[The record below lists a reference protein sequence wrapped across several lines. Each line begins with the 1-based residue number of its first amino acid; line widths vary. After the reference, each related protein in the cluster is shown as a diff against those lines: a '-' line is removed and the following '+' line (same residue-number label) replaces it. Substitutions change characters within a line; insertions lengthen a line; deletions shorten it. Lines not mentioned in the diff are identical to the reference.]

1 MVSVLNL
8 RIATRGKIMKRI
20 LLTTTALTMTAGI
33 AAAEVS
39 VTGDLTL
46 GFNDTGTVGTAATAD
61 SYALNAAT
69 GVIDKTAGVA
79 ASADYKAGPTGD
91 NNYGIYNNAGITFA
105 MSGALDNGMATSVTI
120 DMDGSA
126 AGVNDTASN
135 AVGKYNLSVSNDTTA
150 VNFGSTEY
158 SARSHWVAAGD
169 MATDGWF
176 NQNDDGL
183 NVLKADSTLG
193 ALKVSVSA
201 NTVNGSSN
209 AAPNPVSIAIAG
221 SLGGASYVIANEG
234 SMMGISA
241 TTAVG
246 GATVTTAY
254 SSAPTVTTA
263 GKAAS
268 AAGIRPVTAA
278 ITQVE
283 SASLTDTSTGV
294 KIAYPMGAVVATAS
308 YVMESKATGS
318 VSTAKDSWNISGT
331 WTSGDTSVTFATDE
345 NSDNSVEGSTKL
357 GGATVYAGLD
367 DFLGDMYLAVSN
379 PIGSEATAATLVAS
393 YATEGTGANATDAKD
408 EIGAGNWQEGLTLEL
423 KFSF

>member
-1 MVSVLNL
+1 
-8 RIATRGKIMKRI
+8 MKRI

-33 AAAEVS
+33 AAAEVT

-91 NNYGIYNNAGITFA
+91 NNYGLYNNAGITFA
-105 MSGALDNGMATSVTI
+105 MSGTLDNGMVTGVTV

-135 AVGKYNLSVSNDTTA
+135 AVGKYKLSVANDSTA
-150 VNFGSTEY
+150 IEFGSAEY

-183 NVLKADSTLG
+183 NVLKADTSVG
-193 ALKVSVSA
+193 GLKISVSA

-209 AAPNPVSIAIAG
+209 AAPNPVSLAIAG

-241 TTAVG
+241 TTAAG

-254 SSAPTVTTA
+254 SSAPSKT
-263 GKAAS
+263 S
-268 AAGIRPVTAA
+268 AAGVTPVTYH
-278 ITQVE
+278 
-283 SASLTDTSTGV
+283 ASQTDTSTGV
-294 KIAYPMGAVVATAS
+294 KIAYPMGSVVATAS
-308 YVMESKATGS
+308 YVMESKGAAST
-318 VSTAKDSWNISGT
+318 STAKDSWNISAV
-331 WTSGDTSVTFATDE
+331 WTSGDTKVTFATDE
-345 NSDNSVEGSTKL
+345 GSDNSVEGSTKL
-357 GGATVYAGLD
+357 GNATVSAGLD

-379 PIGSEATAATLVAS
+379 PIGTGATLVAS
-393 YATEGTGANATDAKD
+393 YALEGTGADNTDAKD
-408 EIGAGNWQEGLTLEL
+408 EIGAGDWQEGLTVEL
-423 KFSF
+423 KFAF

>member
-1 MVSVLNL
+1 
-8 RIATRGKIMKRI
+8 MKRI

-33 AAAEVS
+33 AAAEVT

-91 NNYGIYNNAGITFA
+91 NNYGLYNNAGITFA
-105 MSGALDNGMATSVTI
+105 MSGTLDNGMVTGVTV

-135 AVGKYNLSVSNDTTA
+135 AVGKYKLSVANDSTA
-150 VNFGSTEY
+150 IEFGSAEY

-183 NVLKADSTLG
+183 NVLKADTSVG
-193 ALKVSVSA
+193 GLKISVSA

-209 AAPNPVSIAIAG
+209 AAPNPVSLAIAG

-241 TTAVG
+241 TTAAG

-254 SSAPTVTTA
+254 SSAPSKTSAVGVT
-263 GKAAS
+263 
-268 AAGIRPVTAA
+268 PVTYH
-278 ITQVE
+278 
-283 SASLTDTSTGV
+283 ASQTDTSTGV
-294 KIAYPMGAVVATAS
+294 KIAYPMGSVVATAS
-308 YVMESKATGS
+308 YVMESKGAAST
-318 VSTAKDSWNISGT
+318 STAKDSWNISAV
-331 WTSGDTSVTFATDE
+331 WTSGGTSVTFATDE
-345 NSDNSVEGSTKL
+345 NSDNSVEGSTTL
-357 GGATVYAGLD
+357 GGATVSAGLD
-367 DFLGDMYLAVSN
+367 DYLGDMYLAVSN
-379 PIGSEATAATLVAS
+379 PIGTGATLVAS
-393 YATEGTGANATDAKD
+393 YALEGTGADNTDAKD
-408 EIGAGNWQEGLTLEL
+408 EIGAGDWQEGLTVEL
-423 KFSF
+423 KFAF

>member
-1 MVSVLNL
+1 
-8 RIATRGKIMKRI
+8 MKRI

-33 AAAEVS
+33 AAAEVT

-91 NNYGIYNNAGITFA
+91 NNYGLYNNAGITFA
-105 MSGALDNGMATSVTI
+105 MSGTLDNGMVTGVTV

-135 AVGKYNLSVSNDTTA
+135 AVGKYKLSVANDSTA
-150 VNFGSTEY
+150 IEFGSAEY

-183 NVLKADSTLG
+183 NVLKADTSVG
-193 ALKVSVSA
+193 GLKISVSA

-209 AAPNPVSIAIAG
+209 AAPNPVSLAIAG

-241 TTAVG
+241 TTAAG

-254 SSAPTVTTA
+254 SSAPSKT
-263 GKAAS
+263 S
-268 AAGIRPVTAA
+268 AAGVTPVTYH
-278 ITQVE
+278 
-283 SASLTDTSTGV
+283 ASQTDTSTGV
-294 KIAYPMGAVVATAS
+294 KIAYPMGSVVATAS
-308 YVMESKATGS
+308 YVMESKGAAST
-318 VSTAKDSWNISGT
+318 STAKDSWNISAV
-331 WTSGDTSVTFATDE
+331 WTSGGTSVTFATDE
-345 NSDNSVEGSTKL
+345 NSDNSVEGSTTL
-357 GGATVYAGLD
+357 GGATVSAGLD
-367 DFLGDMYLAVSN
+367 DYLGDMYLAVSN
-379 PIGSEATAATLVAS
+379 PIGTGATLVAS
-393 YATEGTGANATDAKD
+393 YALEGTGADNTDAKD
-408 EIGAGNWQEGLTLEL
+408 EIGAGDWQEGLTVEL
-423 KFSF
+423 KFAF

>member
-1 MVSVLNL
+1 
-8 RIATRGKIMKRI
+8 MKRI

-46 GFNDTGTVGTAATAD
+46 GFNDTGRTGTAAVSAHQLIDDLTGAAVAVP
-61 SYALNAAT
+61 YARAVGLQGA
-69 GVIDKTAGVA
+69 
-79 ASADYKAGPTGD
+79 TGD
-91 NNYGIYNNAGITFA
+91 NNYGLYNNAGITFA

-158 SARSHWVAAGD
+158 SARDHWVAAGD

-183 NVLKADSTLG
+183 NVLKAASTLG

-209 AAPNPVSIAIAG
+209 AAPNPISIAIAG

-246 GATVTTAY
+246 
-254 SSAPTVTTA
+254 
-263 GKAAS
+263 
-268 AAGIRPVTAA
+268 
-278 ITQVE
+278 
-283 SASLTDTSTGV
+283 
-294 KIAYPMGAVVATAS
+294 
-308 YVMESKATGS
+308 
-318 VSTAKDSWNISGT
+318 
-331 WTSGDTSVTFATDE
+331 
-345 NSDNSVEGSTKL
+345 
-357 GGATVYAGLD
+357 
-367 DFLGDMYLAVSN
+367 
-379 PIGSEATAATLVAS
+379 
-393 YATEGTGANATDAKD
+393 
-408 EIGAGNWQEGLTLEL
+408 
-423 KFSF
+423 

>member
-1 MVSVLNL
+1 
-8 RIATRGKIMKRI
+8 MKRI

-46 GFNDTGTVGTAATAD
+46 GFNDTGTVGTAA
-61 SYALNAAT
+61 SVT
-69 GVIDKTAGVA
+69 GSFDAVTGLPVVTTVA
-79 ASADYKAGPTGD
+79 QSADYVAGPTGD

-105 MSGALDNGMATSVTI
+105 MSGTLDNGMVTGVTV

-135 AVGKYNLSVSNDTTA
+135 AVGKYKLSVANDSTA
-150 VNFGSTEY
+150 VEFGSAEY

-183 NVLKADSTLG
+183 NVLKADTSVG
-193 ALKVSVSA
+193 GLKVSVSA

-209 AAPNPVSIAIAG
+209 AAPNPVSLAIAG

-241 TTAVG
+241 TTAAG

-254 SSAPTVTTA
+254 STAPSKT
-263 GKAAS
+263 S
-268 AAGIRPVTAA
+268 AAGVTPVTYH
-278 ITQVE
+278 
-283 SASLTDTSTGV
+283 ASQTDTSTGV
-294 KIAYPMGAVVATAS
+294 KIAYPMGSVVATAS
-308 YVMESKATGS
+308 YVMESKGALST
-318 VSTAKDSWNISGT
+318 STAKDSWNISAV

-345 NSDNSVEGSTKL
+345 GSDNSVEGSTKL
-357 GGATVYAGLD
+357 GNATVSAGLD

-379 PIGSEATAATLVAS
+379 PIGTGATLVAS
-393 YATEGTGANATDAKD
+393 YALEGTGAKNTDAKD
-408 EIGAGNWQEGLTLEL
+408 EIGAGDWQEGLTVEL
-423 KFSF
+423 KFAF

>member
-1 MVSVLNL
+1 
-8 RIATRGKIMKRI
+8 MKRI

-33 AAAEVS
+33 AAAEVT
-39 VTGDLTL
+39 VKGDLTL

-69 GVIDKTAGVA
+69 GVVDKTAGVA

-105 MSGALDNGMATSVTI
+105 MSGTLDNGMATGVTV

-135 AVGKYNLSVSNDTTA
+135 AVGKYKLSVANDSTA
-150 VNFGSTEY
+150 IEFGSAEY

-183 NVLKADSTLG
+183 NVLKADTSVG
-193 ALKVSVSA
+193 GLKVSVSA

-209 AAPNPVSIAIAG
+209 AAPNPVSLAIAG
-221 SLGGASYVIANEG
+221 SIGGASYVIANEG
-234 SMMGISA
+234 SKMGISA
-241 TTAVG
+241 TTAAG

-254 SSAPTVTTA
+254 STTPS
-263 GKAAS
+263 KTS
-268 AAGIRPVTAA
+268 AAGVTPA
-278 ITQVE
+278 TYH
-283 SASLTDTSTGV
+283 ASQTDTSTGV
-294 KIAYPMGAVVATAS
+294 KIAYPMGSVVATAS
-308 YVMESKATGS
+308 YVMESKGAAST
-318 VSTAKDSWNISGT
+318 STAKDSWNISAV
-331 WTSGDTSVTFATDE
+331 WTSGDTKVTFATDE
-345 NSDNSVEGSTKL
+345 SSDNSVEGSTKL
-357 GGATVYAGLD
+357 GNATVSAGLD

-379 PIGSEATAATLVAS
+379 PIGTGATLVAS
-393 YATEGTGANATDAKD
+393 YALEGTGADNTDAKD
-408 EIGAGNWQEGLTLEL
+408 EIGAGDWQEGLTVEL
-423 KFSF
+423 KFAF

>member
-1 MVSVLNL
+1 
-8 RIATRGKIMKRI
+8 MKRI

-33 AAAEVS
+33 AAAEVT

-91 NNYGIYNNAGITFA
+91 NNYGLYNNAGITFA
-105 MSGALDNGMATSVTI
+105 MSGTLDNGMVTGVTV

-135 AVGKYNLSVSNDTTA
+135 AVGKYKLSVANDSTA
-150 VNFGSTEY
+150 IEFGSAEY

-183 NVLKADSTLG
+183 NVLKADTSVG
-193 ALKVSVSA
+193 GLKISVSA

-209 AAPNPVSIAIAG
+209 AAPNPVSLAIAG

-241 TTAVG
+241 TTAAG

-254 SSAPTVTTA
+254 SSAPSKT
-263 GKAAS
+263 S
-268 AAGIRPVTAA
+268 AAGVTPVTYH
-278 ITQVE
+278 
-283 SASLTDTSTGV
+283 ASQTDTSTGV
-294 KIAYPMGAVVATAS
+294 KIAYPMGSVVATAS
-308 YVMESKATGS
+308 YVMESKGAAST
-318 VSTAKDSWNISGT
+318 STAKDSWNISAV
-331 WTSGDTSVTFATDE
+331 WTSGGTSVTFATDE
-345 NSDNSVEGSTKL
+345 NSDNSVEGSTTL
-357 GGATVYAGLD
+357 GGATVSAGLD
-367 DFLGDMYLAVSN
+367 DYLGDMYLAVSN
-379 PIGSEATAATLVAS
+379 PIGTGATLVAS

-408 EIGAGNWQEGLTLEL
+408 EIGAGDWQEGLTVEL
-423 KFSF
+423 KFAF

>member
-1 MVSVLNL
+1 
-8 RIATRGKIMKRI
+8 MKRI

-33 AAAEVS
+33 AAAEVT

-46 GFNDTGTVGTAATAD
+46 GFNDTGRTGTAAVSAHQLIDDATGAATAV
-61 SYALNAAT
+61 AFAAAT
-69 GVIDKTAGVA
+69 GDQ
-79 ASADYKAGPTGD
+79 GPTGD

-105 MSGALDNGMATSVTI
+105 MTGALDNGMATSVTV

-135 AVGKYNLSVSNDTTA
+135 AVGKYNLSISNDSTA

-158 SARSHWVAAGD
+158 SARSHWTAAGD

-183 NVLKADSTLG
+183 NVLKADTTLG

-234 SMMGISA
+234 SMMGIAA

-254 SSAPTVTTA
+254 SSAPSMTA
-263 GKAAS
+263 AAVAAS
-268 AAGIRPVTAA
+268 AESIRPITAA
-278 ITQVE
+278 TAATYH
-283 SASLTDTSTGV
+283 ASQQDTSTGI

-308 YVMESKATGS
+308 YVMESKGANS
-318 VSTAKDSWNISGT
+318 VSTAGDAWNISAV
-331 WTSGDTSVTFATDE
+331 WTSGATSVTFATDE
-345 NSDNSVEGSTKL
+345 NSDNSVEGSTTL
-357 GGATVYAGLD
+357 GAATVSAGLD
-367 DFLGDMYLAVSN
+367 DYHGDMYLAVSN
-379 PIGSEATAATLVAS
+379 PIGTGATLVAS
-393 YATEGTGANATDAKD
+393 YATEGTGAKNTDAED
-408 EIGAGNWQEGLTLEL
+408 EIGAGNWQEGLTVEL
-423 KFSF
+423 KFAF

>member
-1 MVSVLNL
+1 MLIRGVALVSVLNL

-33 AAAEVS
+33 AAAEVT

-105 MSGALDNGMATSVTI
+105 MSGTLDNGMVTGVTV

-135 AVGKYNLSVSNDTTA
+135 AVGKYKLSVANDSTA
-150 VNFGSTEY
+150 IEFGSAEY

-183 NVLKADSTLG
+183 NVLKADTSVG
-193 ALKVSVSA
+193 GLKVSVSA

-209 AAPNPVSIAIAG
+209 AAPNPVSLAIAG

-241 TTAVG
+241 TTAAG

-254 SSAPTVTTA
+254 SSAPSKT
-263 GKAAS
+263 S
-268 AAGIRPVTAA
+268 AAGVTPVTYH
-278 ITQVE
+278 
-283 SASLTDTSTGV
+283 ASQTDTSTGV
-294 KIAYPMGAVVATAS
+294 KVAYPMGSVVATAS
-308 YVMESKATGS
+308 YVMESKGAAST
-318 VSTAKDSWNISGT
+318 STAKDSWNISAV
-331 WTSGDTSVTFATDE
+331 WTSGDTKVTFATDE
-345 NSDNSVEGSTKL
+345 GSDNSVEGSTKL
-357 GGATVYAGLD
+357 GNATVSAGLD

-379 PIGSEATAATLVAS
+379 PIGTGATLVAS
-393 YATEGTGANATDAKD
+393 YALEGTGADNTDAED
-408 EIGAGNWQEGLTLEL
+408 EIGAGNWQEGLTVEL
-423 KFSF
+423 KFAF

>member
-1 MVSVLNL
+1 
-8 RIATRGKIMKRI
+8 MKRI

-46 GFNDTGTVGTAATAD
+46 GFNDTGTVGTAATLENTAID
-61 SYALNAAT
+61 QVTDTLVTTAAT
-69 GVIDKTAGVA
+69 A

-105 MSGALDNGMATSVTI
+105 MSGTLDNGMVTGVTV

-135 AVGKYNLSVSNDTTA
+135 AVGKYKLSVANDSTA
-150 VNFGSTEY
+150 VEFGSAEY

-183 NVLKADSTLG
+183 NVLKADTSVG
-193 ALKVSVSA
+193 GLKVSVSA

-209 AAPNPVSIAIAG
+209 AAPNPVSLAIAG

-241 TTAVG
+241 TTAAG
-246 GATVTTAY
+246 GATITTAY
-254 SSAPTVTTA
+254 STAPSKT
-263 GKAAS
+263 S
-268 AAGIRPVTAA
+268 AAAVTPVTYH
-278 ITQVE
+278 
-283 SASLTDTSTGV
+283 ASQTDTSTGV
-294 KIAYPMGAVVATAS
+294 KIAYPMGSVVATAS
-308 YVMESKATGS
+308 YVMESKGALST
-318 VSTAKDSWNISGT
+318 STAKDSWNISAV

-345 NSDNSVEGSTKL
+345 GSDNSVEGSTKL
-357 GGATVYAGLD
+357 GAATVSAGLD

-379 PIGSEATAATLVAS
+379 PIGTGATLMAS
-393 YATEGTGANATDAKD
+393 YAIEGTGTDNTDAKD
-408 EIGAGNWQEGLTLEL
+408 EIGAGDWQEGLTVEL
-423 KFSF
+423 KFAF

>member
-1 MVSVLNL
+1 
-8 RIATRGKIMKRI
+8 MKRI

-33 AAAEVS
+33 AAAEVT

-91 NNYGIYNNAGITFA
+91 NNYGLYNNAGITFA
-105 MSGALDNGMATSVTI
+105 MSGTLDNGMVTGVTV

-135 AVGKYNLSVSNDTTA
+135 AVGKYKLSVANDSTA
-150 VNFGSTEY
+150 IEFGSAEY

-183 NVLKADSTLG
+183 NVLKADTSVG
-193 ALKVSVSA
+193 GLKVSVSA

-209 AAPNPVSIAIAG
+209 AAPNPVSLAIAG

-241 TTAVG
+241 TTAAG

-254 SSAPTVTTA
+254 SSAPSKT
-263 GKAAS
+263 S
-268 AAGIRPVTAA
+268 AAGVTPVTYH
-278 ITQVE
+278 
-283 SASLTDTSTGV
+283 ASQTDTSTGV
-294 KIAYPMGAVVATAS
+294 KIAYPMGSVVATAS
-308 YVMESKATGS
+308 YVMESKGAAST
-318 VSTAKDSWNISGT
+318 STAKDSWNISAV
-331 WTSGDTSVTFATDE
+331 WTSGGTSVTFATDE
-345 NSDNSVEGSTKL
+345 NSDNSVEGSTTL
-357 GGATVYAGLD
+357 GGATVSAGLD
-367 DFLGDMYLAVSN
+367 DYLGDMYLAVSN
-379 PIGSEATAATLVAS
+379 PIGTGATLVAS
-393 YATEGTGANATDAKD
+393 YALEGTGADNTDAKD
-408 EIGAGNWQEGLTLEL
+408 EIGAGDWQEGLTVEL
-423 KFSF
+423 KFAF

>member
-1 MVSVLNL
+1 
-8 RIATRGKIMKRI
+8 MKRI

-46 GFNDTGTVGTAATAD
+46 GFNDTGRTGTAAVAAGETVTTDDVTGVTTRVARA
-61 SYALNAAT
+61 YVAAT
-69 GVIDKTAGVA
+69 GDQ
-79 ASADYKAGPTGD
+79 GPTGD
-91 NNYGIYNNAGITFA
+91 NNYGLYNNAGITFA
-105 MSGALDNGMATSVTI
+105 MSGALDNGMATSVTV

-135 AVGKYNLSVSNDTTA
+135 AVGKYNLSVSNDATA

-158 SARSHWVAAGD
+158 SARSHWKSAGD

-183 NVLKADSTLG
+183 NVLKADTTLG
-193 ALKVSVSA
+193 GLKLSVSA

-254 SSAPTVTTA
+254 SAAPSLTTA
-263 GKAAS
+263 AVAAS
-268 AAGIRPVTAA
+268 APGIRPAVAA
-278 ITQVE
+278 VAAAYH
-283 SASLTDTSTGV
+283 ASQQDTSTGV
-294 KIAYPMGAVVATAS
+294 KIAYPMGAVTATAS
-308 YVMESKATGS
+308 YVMESKGAAS
-318 VSTAKDSWNISGT
+318 VSTAKDSWNISAV
-331 WTSGDTSVTFATDE
+331 WTSGDTTVTFATDE
-345 NSDNSVEGSTKL
+345 NSDNSIEGSTKL
-357 GGATVYAGLD
+357 GAATISAGLD
-367 DFLGDMYLAVSN
+367 DYLGDMYLAVSN
-379 PIGSEATAATLVAS
+379 PIGTGATLMAS
-393 YATEGTGANATDAKD
+393 YALEGTGAKNTDAKD
-408 EIGAGNWQEGLTLEL
+408 EIGAGDWQEGLTVQL
-423 KFSF
+423 KFAF

>member
-1 MVSVLNL
+1 
-8 RIATRGKIMKRI
+8 MKRI

-33 AAAEVS
+33 AAAEVK

-105 MSGALDNGMATSVTI
+105 MSGTLDNGMVTGVTV

-135 AVGKYNLSVSNDTTA
+135 AVGKYKLSVANDSTA
-150 VNFGSTEY
+150 IEFGSAEY

-183 NVLKADSTLG
+183 NVLKADTSVG
-193 ALKVSVSA
+193 GLKISVSA

-209 AAPNPVSIAIAG
+209 AAPNPVSLAIAG

-241 TTAVG
+241 TTAAG

-254 SSAPTVTTA
+254 SSAPSKTSAVGVT
-263 GKAAS
+263 
-268 AAGIRPVTAA
+268 PVTYH
-278 ITQVE
+278 
-283 SASLTDTSTGV
+283 ASQTDTSTGV
-294 KIAYPMGAVVATAS
+294 KIAYPMGSVVATAS
-308 YVMESKATGS
+308 YVMESKGAAST
-318 VSTAKDSWNISGT
+318 STAKDSWNISAV
-331 WTSGDTSVTFATDE
+331 WTSGGTSVTFATDE
-345 NSDNSVEGSTKL
+345 NSDNSVEGSTTL
-357 GGATVYAGLD
+357 GGATVSAGLD
-367 DFLGDMYLAVSN
+367 DYLGDMYLAVSN
-379 PIGSEATAATLVAS
+379 PIGTGATLVAS
-393 YATEGTGANATDAKD
+393 YALEGTGADNTDAKD
-408 EIGAGNWQEGLTLEL
+408 EIGAGDWQEGLTVEL
-423 KFSF
+423 KFAF

>member
-1 MVSVLNL
+1 
-8 RIATRGKIMKRI
+8 MKRI

-33 AAAEVS
+33 AAAEVT

-46 GFNDTGTVGTAATAD
+46 GFNDTGMTGTAAVAAGQTVTIDHLTGAETSVD
-61 SYALNAAT
+61 RAYVAAT
-69 GVIDKTAGVA
+69 GDQ
-79 ASADYKAGPTGD
+79 GPTGD
-91 NNYGIYNNAGITFA
+91 NNYGLYNNAGITFA

-135 AVGKYNLSVSNDTTA
+135 AVGKYNLSVSNDNTA

-183 NVLKADSTLG
+183 NVLKAASTLG

-209 AAPNPVSIAIAG
+209 AAPNPISIAIAG

-263 GKAAS
+263 AVAAS
-268 AAGIRPVTAA
+268 ARGITPVVAA
-278 ITQVE
+278 VAQVN
-283 SASLTDTSTGV
+283 SASLSDTSTGV

-318 VSTAKDSWNISGT
+318 VSTATDSWNISGT

-345 NSDNSVEGSTKL
+345 NSDNSVEGSTML
-357 GGATVYAGLD
+357 GAAKVSAGLD
-367 DFLGDMYLAVSN
+367 DYLGDMYLAVSN
-379 PIGSEATAATLVAS
+379 PIGTGATLVAS
-393 YATEGTGANATDAKD
+393 YALEGTGAKNTDAKD
-408 EIGAGNWQEGLTLEL
+408 EIGAGNWQEGLTVEL
-423 KFSF
+423 KFAF

>member
-1 MVSVLNL
+1 
-8 RIATRGKIMKRI
+8 MKRI

-33 AAAEVS
+33 AAAEVT

-91 NNYGIYNNAGITFA
+91 NNYGLYNNAGITFA
-105 MSGALDNGMATSVTI
+105 MSGTLDNGMVTGVTV

-135 AVGKYNLSVSNDTTA
+135 AVGKYKLSVANDSTA
-150 VNFGSTEY
+150 IEFGSAEY

-183 NVLKADSTLG
+183 NVLKADTSVG
-193 ALKVSVSA
+193 GLKISVSA

-209 AAPNPVSIAIAG
+209 AAPNPVSLAIAG

-241 TTAVG
+241 TTAAG

-254 SSAPTVTTA
+254 SSAPSKT
-263 GKAAS
+263 S
-268 AAGIRPVTAA
+268 AVGVAPVTYH
-278 ITQVE
+278 
-283 SASLTDTSTGV
+283 ASQTDTSTGV
-294 KIAYPMGAVVATAS
+294 KIAYPMGSVVATAS
-308 YVMESKATGS
+308 YVMESKGAAST
-318 VSTAKDSWNISGT
+318 STAKDSWNISAV
-331 WTSGDTSVTFATDE
+331 WTSGGTTVTFATDE
-345 NSDNSVEGSTKL
+345 NSDNSVEGSTTL
-357 GGATVYAGLD
+357 GGATVSAGLD
-367 DFLGDMYLAVSN
+367 DYLGDMYLAVSN
-379 PIGSEATAATLVAS
+379 PIGTGATLVAS
-393 YATEGTGANATDAKD
+393 YALEGTGADNTDAKD
-408 EIGAGNWQEGLTLEL
+408 EIGAGDWQEGLTVEL
-423 KFSF
+423 KFAF